1 MTSSKVWLKAIRVP
15 FFTATVIPIALGSI
29 AAWHDT
35 NSFMWI
41 RFLWVLIGGLLIH
54 AATNLANDY
63 FDYLSGCDTANLTPT
78 PFSGGSRVLPE
89 GLLSPKKILYAS
101 LAAFALG
108 SLIGLYLNYL
118 SGKNIVLILGIIG
131 VFLAFFYTAKPL
143 RIGYTGFG
151 ELAVGVGFGPLMVMG
166 AYYVQAQSLP
176 FQVFLISIPVGILIA
191 LVLYINEF
199 PDYTGDKMVGKNN
212 LVVILGKKR
221 AVILYHI
228 LLLTTY
234 LVIVSL
240 VLSKIVPVFCLVT
253 LLSLPLAL
261 KAFITAKNNFD
272 KIYELLPANAA
283 TIGLHSL
290 IGILLCAGFLLD
302 KILMR
307 T

>member
-1 MTSSKVWLKAIRVP
+1 MINFKVWVKAIRAP
-15 FFTATVIPIALGSI
+15 FFTATIIPIALGAM
-29 AAWHDT
+29 AAWYDT

-41 RFLWVLIGGLLIH
+41 RFWWVLLGGLFIH

-63 FDYLSGCDTANLTPT
+63 FDYLSGCDTANPTPT

-89 GLLSPKKILYAS
+89 GLIPPKKILYAS

-108 SLIGLYLNYL
+108 GLIGLYLNYL
-118 SGKNIVLILGIIG
+118 SGKNVVLILGIIG

-166 AYYVQAQSLP
+166 AYYVQAQTLP
-176 FQVFLISIPVGILIA
+176 FKVFLISIPTGILIA

-199 PDYTGDKMVGKNN
+199 PDYAGDKTVGKNN

-228 LLLTTY
+228 LLLMTY

-240 VLSKIVPVFCLVT
+240 VLSKIAPAFCLVT

-261 KAFITAKNNFD
+261 RAFRTAKNNFD
-272 KIYELLPANAA
+272 KVYELLPANAS

-290 IGILLCAGFLLD
+290 IGILFCAGFLLD
-302 KILMR
+302 KIF
-307 T
+307 